1 MRTASTATTSSS
13 RSKNVSTMNRSTP
26 RPSSTCR
33 LLGIERPV
41 LGRIEDLELTERP
54 DRACDEH
61 VLPGDLARLARE
73 ADAGRVELLERVVEH
88 DARELA
94 AIRSEGVRLDQLGA
108 CRDVAGVHRDDAL
121 GRPDVGLLGA
131 AQALHGARDE
141 RAHPA
146 VGDER
151 RAGAESVEEA
161 AHGRPTVV
169 PVGTPGPRGRDG
181 TAAGSRLVQ
190 WPPRSSGRRARFA
203 HRAVGE
209 PDDYRLA
216 YATPPIPLS
225 VGSRGA
231 LDSPAEPLRPRS
243 TPRSVVGRRAI
254 HSPWRPATHVASPNA
269 EASEAAQR
277 EPGEPARAAPR
288 PRK

>member
-1 MRTASTATTSSS
+1 M
-13 RSKNVSTMNRSTP
+13 
-26 RPSSTCR
+26 
-33 LLGIERPV
+33 

-94 AIRSEGVRLDQLGA
+94 AIRAERVRLDQLGA
-108 CRDVAGVHRDDAL
+108 CRDVAGMHRDDAL
-121 GRPDVGLLGA
+121 GRPDVGLLRA

-169 PVGTPGPRGRDG
+169 PVGTLVRGDETGLPPGPV
-181 TAAGSRLVQ
+181 S
-190 WPPRSSGRRARFA
+190 SSG
-203 HRAVGE
+203 
-209 PDDYRLA
+209 
-216 YATPPIPLS
+216 PPEF
-225 VGSRGA
+225 R
-231 LDSPAEPLRPRS
+231 
-243 TPRSVVGRRAI
+243 
-254 HSPWRPATHVASPNA
+254 
-269 EASEAAQR
+269 
-277 EPGEPARAAPR
+277 APR
-288 PRK
+288 PLRAPRGGRA